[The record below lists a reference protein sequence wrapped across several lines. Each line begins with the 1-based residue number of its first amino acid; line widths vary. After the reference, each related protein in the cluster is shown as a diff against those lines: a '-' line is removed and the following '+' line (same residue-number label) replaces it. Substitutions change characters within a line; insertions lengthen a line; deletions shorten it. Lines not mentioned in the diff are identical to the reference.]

1 LTFTVVAR
9 CPQTKRLGV
18 VMATSSPAVGNR
30 CPVVHPRM
38 GAASVQLIADPRQT
52 ALAGRLIGL
61 GYSAPKVLAEL
72 RASDPNIERRQI
84 GVVDS
89 YGTTAAFSGRD
100 DTWYS
105 GHVEGD
111 NFVAMGNG
119 IVSEAVV
126 STMADSMTA
135 SAGTDLADRL
145 IAAVEAGAK
154 AGGEKKGQFSAAML
168 VYGDEP
174 FAEVDLRVDYH
185 EGAVAELR
193 RVYDWFRPLI
203 PYFVERSYNPYI
215 IDADSYC
222 ASVAGY
228 AGRADPGLNQA

>member
-1 LTFTVVAR
+1 VTFTVVAR

-18 VMATSSPAVGNR
+18 ALATSSPAVGNR
-30 CPVVHPRM
+30 CPVVSPRM

-52 ALAGRLIGL
+52 MLARRLIGL

-72 RASDPNIERRQI
+72 RASDSFIERRQI

-89 YGTTAAFSGRD
+89 FGHTAAFSGPD

-126 STMADSMTA
+126 AAMASSMTA
-135 SAGTDLADRL
+135 SAGADLADR
-145 IAAVEAGAK
+145 IMAAVEAGAV
-154 AGGEKKGQFSAAML
+154 AGGEEKGQFSAAVL

-185 EGAVAELR
+185 QGAVAELR
-193 RVYDWFRPLI
+193 RIYDWFRPLI

-215 IDADSYC
+215 VDADSYR
-222 ASVAGY
+222 ASLAG
-228 AGRADPGLNQA
+228 

>member
-1 LTFTVVAR
+1 VTFTVVAR

-18 VMATSSPAVGNR
+18 ALATSSPAVGNR
-30 CPVVHPRM
+30 CPVVSPRM

-52 ALAGRLIGL
+52 MLARRLIDL

-72 RASDPNIERRQI
+72 RASDSFIERRQI

-89 YGTTAAFSGRD
+89 FGHTAAFSGPD

-126 STMADSMTA
+126 TAMAESMTA
-135 SAGTDLADRL
+135 SAGADLADR
-145 IAAVEAGAK
+145 IMAAVEA
-154 AGGEKKGQFSAAML
+154 
-168 VYGDEP
+168 EP

-185 EGAVAELR
+185 QGAVAELR
-193 RVYDWFRPLI
+193 RIYDWFRPLI

-215 IDADSYC
+215 VDADSYR
-222 ASVAGY
+222 ASL
-228 AGRADPGLNQA
+228 AD

>member
-1 LTFTVVAR
+1 VTFTVVAR
-9 CPQTKRLGV
+9 CPQSKRLGV
-18 VMATSSPAVGNR
+18 AMATSSPAVGNR
-30 CPVVHPRM
+30 CPVVCPRM

-52 ALAGRLIGL
+52 ALAGRLISL
-61 GYSAPKVLAEL
+61 GYSARKVLAEL

-89 YGTTAAFSGRD
+89 YGNTAAFSGPD

-111 NFVAMGNG
+111 NFVAMGNA

-126 STMADSMTA
+126 AAMAESMTG
-135 SAGTDLADRL
+135 SAGTELADRL
-145 IAAVEAGAK
+145 IAAVEAGAS
-154 AGGEKKGQFSAAML
+154 AGGEQKGQFSAAIL

-193 RVYDWFRPLI
+193 RIYDWFRPLI
-203 PYFVERSYNPYI
+203 PYFVKRSYDPYV
-215 IDADSYC
+215 IDADSYR
-222 ASVAGY
+222 ASVAG
-228 AGRADPGLNQA
+228 